1 MPAPGGG
8 GGAYEPMIWKNSST
22 APPDVHADSASLP
35 PGRQT
40 RASSDA
46 TAGWSGAKIA
56 PTDDVTMS
64 KAVSGYGR
72 ASASPTSNVTPAPRS
87 SACLRAVSTRA
98 GERSAPVTV
107 APVAAAMNASSPVPQ
122 PTSSQSRPGAP
133 STASMIAWCMS
144 ASVQA
149 MRSNGAEPHI
159 AACRS
164 FSSSNAIGPPPVI
177 VRPRP

>member
-22 APPDVHADSASLP
+22 RAPGSSRPTARACR

-46 TAGWSGAKIA
+46 TARWSGAKIA

-64 KAVSGYGR
+64 KLSSGYGR
-72 ASASPTSNVTPAPRS
+72 ASASPTSNVTSAPRS
-87 SACLRAVSTRA
+87 AACLRAVSTRA

-107 APVAAAMNASSPVPQ
+107 APVAAAMKASSPVPQ

-133 STASMIAWCMS
+133 PTASTIASCMS
-144 ASVQA
+144 ASVPA

-164 FSSSNAIGPPPVI
+164 FSSSNAIGPPS
-177 VRPRP
+177 